1 MRSKMEDKYE
11 KFLSKANTMKEIAE
25 LNPIFQNK
33 LIESIQPPIYLVREI
48 FERQCLKDIP
58 FETFNSVLEEEIETF
73 WKAIYQID
81 ETVTRDDSTKEH
93 IKQKQR
99 LKDFY
104 DHCCTTRYYSFTIK
118 KYRKDNY
125 TIYKLS

>member
-93 IKQKQR
+93 IKQKVSEYYN
-99 LKDFY
+99 LK
-104 DHCCTTRYYSFTIK
+104 SK
-118 KYRKDNY
+118 
-125 TIYKLS
+125 